1 MVSYIENVFKCKNK
15 GDFKNRAVFSNNIFF
30 LFTLALL
37 MTLAS
42 TAESPSYAIMVSTP
56 FRLLV
61 RLFGL
66 HYVCLLLRSR
76 PSSFL
81 ETPLSFLPL
90 KLLHL
95 RLHLRQYSS
104 LAQRGRRQDSVWRG
118 FGHRPLYLQVLL
130 YLLHLLIRGCHRRFY
145 SLHTRLHPSG
155 WVWFEV
161 SPSGWCTGDHG
172 CVDPADGSD

>member
-1 MVSYIENVFKCKNK
+1 MVSGVVVVVFWGVEIATMVVRVQDFKHGNKKCKMVSYIENVFKCKNK

-104 LAQRGRRQDSVWRG
+104 LAQRGRRQDSV
-118 FGHRPLYLQVLL
+118 
-130 YLLHLLIRGCHRRFY
+130 
-145 SLHTRLHPSG
+145 
-155 WVWFEV
+155 
-161 SPSGWCTGDHG
+161 
-172 CVDPADGSD
+172 